1 MMALLRVDDINRRDR
16 SYGTRPVTM
25 KKVAKRLLWIGILS
39 TLALPAFAETRTISW
54 NPVTTYT
61 DGTPIEAGKTVSYTS
76 YWTTDPGLGSLTT
89 IATAIT
95 ATSTTFDPGVQGMT
109 RGGTVYFTAKAV
121 LDTGEESALSPAH
134 AWVVPVVTPSPDAPK
149 NIGLN
154 GPDSSGGTQVWH
166 LTWDPVTT
174 YTDAA
179 PLAPGRTVQYMAYWT
194 DDPALSAASLKQLSS
209 AVSAPALDFDP
220 TGRMMAKNQ
229 KTYLTVR
236 AILDTG
242 EVSPLSAALLWVAA
256 NDGPTAPSG
265 GSIKK
270 KDR

>member
-25 KKVAKRLLWIGILS
+25 KKVVKRLLWIGILS

-76 YWTTDPGLGSLTT
+76 YWTADPGLGSLTT

-134 AWVVPVVTPSPDAPK
+134 SWVVPVVTPSPDAPK

-154 GPDSSGGTQVWH
+154 GPDFI
-166 LTWDPVTT
+166 
-174 YTDAA
+174 
-179 PLAPGRTVQYMAYWT
+179 GRTRRCGISRGT
-194 DDPALSAASLKQLSS
+194 RSPRI
-209 AVSAPALDFDP
+209 
-220 TGRMMAKNQ
+220 RMP
-229 KTYLTVR
+229 R
-236 AILDTG
+236 RSHPD
-242 EVSPLSAALLWVAA
+242 
-256 NDGPTAPSG
+256 APSNTWRTG
-265 GSIKK
+265 PMT
-270 KDR
+270 RRFPPRP

>member
-1 MMALLRVDDINRRDR
+1 LPATVINE
-16 SYGTRPVTM
+16 V
-25 KKVAKRLLWIGILS
+25 KRLLWIGILS

-61 DGTPIEAGKTVSYTS
+61 DGTPIEAVKTVSYAS
-76 YWTTDPGLGSLTT
+76 YWTTDPGLESLTT
-89 IATAIT
+89 IAAAIT
-95 ATSTTFDPGVQGMT
+95 ATSTTFDPGVEGMT

-121 LDTGEESALSPAH
+121 LNTGEESALSPAIS
-134 AWVVPVVTPSPDAPK
+134 WVVPVVTPPIGDDSAPALDAPK

-154 GPDSSGGTQVWH
+154 GPASTGGTQVWR

-194 DDPALSAASLKQLSS
+194 DDSALSAASLKQLSS
-209 AVSAPALDFDP
+209 AVSDPALDFDP
-220 TGRMMAKNQ
+220 TRQMTKNR

-256 NDGPTAPSG
+256 NEGPTAPSG
-265 GSIKK
+265 GSVKK

>member
-1 MMALLRVDDINRRDR
+1 MINE
-16 SYGTRPVTM
+16 V
-25 KKVAKRLLWIGILS
+25 KRLLWIGILS

-61 DGTPIEAGKTVSYTS
+61 DGTPIEAVKTVNYTS
-76 YWTTDPGLGSLTT
+76 YWSTDPGLGSLTG
-89 IATAIT
+89 IGPAVT
-95 ATSTTFDPGVQGMT
+95 ATSTTFDPDVLGMT

-121 LDTGEESALSPAH
+121 LNTGEESALSPAH
-134 AWVVPVVTPSPDAPK
+134 AWVVPVVTPLPDAPK

-154 GPDSSGGTQVWH
+154 GPVSSGGTQVWH

-179 PLAPGRTVQYMAYWT
+179 PLAPGRTVQYIAYWT

-209 AVSAPALDFDP
+209 AVSDPALDFDP
-220 TGRMMAKNQ
+220 TRGMMTKNR

-256 NDGPTAPSG
+256 NEGPTAPSG
-265 GSIKK
+265 GSLKK
-270 KDR
+270 KIH

>member
-1 MMALLRVDDINRRDR
+1 MI
-16 SYGTRPVTM
+16 
-25 KKVAKRLLWIGILS
+25 KVAKHLLWIGILS
-39 TLALPAFAETRTISW
+39 ILALPAFAETRTISW

-61 DGTPIEAGKTVSYTS
+61 DGTPIEAVKTVSYTS
-76 YWTTDPGLGSLTT
+76 YWTTDPGLGSLTA

-121 LDTGEESALSPAH
+121 LNTGEESALSPAYS
-134 AWVVPVVTPSPDAPK
+134 WVVPVVTPSPGPPPPDAPK

-154 GPDSSGGTQVWH
+154 GPVSSGGTQVWH

-194 DDPALSAASLKQLSS
+194 DDPALSAESLKQLSS
-209 AVSAPALDFDP
+209 TVSDPALDFDP
-220 TGRMMAKNQ
+220 TRQLTKNR

-256 NDGPTAPSG
+256 NEGPTAPSG
-265 GSIKK
+265 GSVKK